1 MKKKIAV
8 LTGGYTAE
16 IDISL
21 KSSVNVMNQL
31 DTTLYD
37 TYLIYID
44 AQKWVYI
51 DRDKNETPI
60 NRNDFS
66 ITLNNQKIIFD
77 CVVFFP
83 LHGSPTEDGKI
94 QGYFDMI
101 GQKYVGCGVFEA
113 SLTFDKAA
121 TKKYLA
127 NSGILMAK
135 SNLFYN
141 SQTIESIVTHTK
153 ENLTLPLF
161 VKPNKNGSS
170 YGISKVNKWEELEP
184 AIVNGFN
191 YDNELIIEEFIAG
204 REMSIGVY
212 QLGGEVKSL
221 HPTEIRSQNDF
232 FDYKAK
238 YLGESSE
245 ITPAEINNELTNKL
259 QEINIKVYKE
269 LGLKGYARIDYI
281 MKNEEFYLLEAN
293 TTPGFTSESLLP
305 QQLRYAKID
314 VKNFFTQLI
323 EERLKTIR

>member
-1 MKKKIAV
+1 MKKKIGV

-21 KSSVNVMNQL
+21 KSAVNVMNQL
-31 DTTLYD
+31 DKDKFD

-44 AQKWVYI
+44 PLKWVYI
-51 DRDKNETPI
+51 DEQKNEKPI

-66 ITLNNQKIIFD
+66 IELDGQKIKFD

-101 GQKYVGCGVFEA
+101 GQKYVGCGVLEA

-127 NSGILMAK
+127 NSGVLMAK
-135 SNLFYN
+135 SKLYFNHEKREDILAHVK
-141 SQTIESIVTHTK
+141 QD
-153 ENLTLPLF
+153 LTLPLF

-170 YGISKVNKWEELEP
+170 YGISKVNDWSDLDT
-184 AIVNGFN
+184 AITKGFEF
-191 YDNELIIEEFIAG
+191 DNELIIEEFISG

-212 QLGGEVKSL
+212 NIGGVVRSL
-221 HPTEIRSQNDF
+221 HPTEIKSQNDF

-238 YLGESSE
+238 YLGESAE
-245 ITPAEINNELTNKL
+245 ITPAEISEELTKKL
-259 QEINIKVYKE
+259 QEINIKAYIE

-281 MKNEEFYLLEAN
+281 MKGEDFYMLEAN

-305 QQLRYAKID
+305 QQLRYAQIE
-314 VKNFFTQLI
+314 VKGFFTQLI
-323 EERLKTIR
+323 EEALDR

>member
-21 KSSVNVMNQL
+21 KSAVNVMNQI
-31 DTTLYD
+31 DTTKFD

-51 DRDKNETPI
+51 DAQKKEYPV

-66 ITLNNQKIIFD
+66 VNINNQPIHFD

-101 GQKYVGCGVFEA
+101 GQKYVGCGVLEA

-127 NSGILMAK
+127 NSHVLMAK
-135 SNLFYN
+135 SKLYFNTEKIEAIISHTQSNL
-141 SQTIESIVTHTK
+141 S
-153 ENLTLPLF
+153 LPLF

-170 YGISKVNKWEELEP
+170 YGISKVNDWSELEA
-184 AIVNGFN
+184 AIVKGFE

-212 QLGGEVKSL
+212 QLGGIVYSL
-221 HPTEIRSQNDF
+221 HPTEIKSQNDF

-245 ITPAEINNELTNKL
+245 ITPAEISDSLTKKL
-259 QEINIKVYKE
+259 QEINIHVYKE

-281 MKNEEFYLLEAN
+281 MKGEEFYLLEAN

-305 QQLRYAKID
+305 QQLRYAQINIQD
-314 VKNFFTQLI
+314 FFTQLI
-323 EERLKTIR
+323 EERLQLK

>member
-1 MKKKIAV
+1 MKKKIAI

-21 KSSVNVMNQL
+21 KSSVNVMNQI
-31 DTTLYD
+31 DATKFD
-37 TYLIYID
+37 KYLIYID
-44 AQKWVYI
+44 AEKWVYI
-51 DRDKNETPI
+51 DENKHETPI

-66 ITLNNQKIIFD
+66 IELNQQKIKFD

-121 TKKYLA
+121 TKKYLS
-127 NSGILMAK
+127 NTGVLMAK
-135 SNLFYN
+135 SKLYYN
-141 SQTIESIVTHTK
+141 SETTIDIIANTK
-153 ENLTLPLF
+153 EHLSLPLF

-170 YGISKVNKWEELEP
+170 YGISKVNEWTELEA
-184 AIVNGFN
+184 AILNGFKF
-191 YDNELIIEEFIAG
+191 DNELIIEEFIAG

-221 HPTEIRSQNDF
+221 HPTEIRSQNEF

-238 YLGESSE
+238 YLGESAE
-245 ITPAEINNELTNKL
+245 ITPAEISDELTKKL
-259 QEINIKVYKE
+259 QKINIQVYKE

-281 MKNEEFYLLEAN
+281 MKNDDFYLLEAN

-305 QQLRYAKID
+305 QQLRYAKIE
-314 VKNFFTQLI
+314 VMHFFTQLI
-323 EERLKTIR
+323 EERLS